1 MVGRALLRRCPWC
14 GGHGAWFDGWFR
26 RDARCHTCGLRWNR
40 GQDGFETGAI
50 MINIIVTFGLMTVV
64 FVAVTIATY
73 PELPIAPFVIAMVAV
88 AVVVPVLLYP
98 LSYTV
103 WSAVDLAMHRP
114 EPAER
119 GEMAGWVA
127 ARSGAPRSSPGNLA
141 TGP

>member
-14 GGHGAWFDGWFR
+14 GGRKAWFTGWFR
-26 RDARCHTCGLRWNR
+26 KQERCPTCGLRWRR

-50 MINIIVTFGLMTVV
+50 TINIIVTFGLMTIV
-64 FVAVTIATY
+64 FVAVTVATY
-73 PELPIAPFVIAMVAV
+73 PELPIAPFVIAMLVVA
-88 AVVVPVLLYP
+88 AVVPVLLYP
-98 LSYTV
+98 LSYTI

-119 GEMAGWVA
+119 EEMAQVVA
-127 ARSGAPRSSPGNLA
+127 GQARAPQSRAKNLA